1 MEERIDMNGGID
13 ISYEDVLKAY
23 QKKSS
28 ELLTQL
34 VTTEAKLIASENLV
48 LELKN
53 KIIELENSSQKVTT
67 KTTRSKKTADSVV
80 DYNN

>member
-1 MEERIDMNGGID
+1 MEDRIDMNGGID

-34 VTTEAKLIASENLV
+34 VTTEAKLIASETLI

-53 KIIELENSSQKVTT
+53 KIVELEEKPASKN
-67 KTTRSKKTADSVV
+67 TRSKKTTEAVV